1 MVCAALLAIE
11 PVRASS
17 WADVRITPTT
27 IPVLAGPGGDE
38 AQITIEIDNSVPV
51 PLRVD
56 EVRLVF
62 SRKEATLARRRFS
75 DGFFEETRFSRERR
89 LDRGGKITWQ
99 AVCLTDVPPG
109 ADRVRLELVLS
120 ARRRYEEGRTVA
132 TASAD
137 LVPAPEPLSVAL
149 PFRGHWRVTQGN
161 GCGTNHRIGGRGS
174 EFAWDFAA
182 VDRSG
187 NVMPDRGKRNEDSPS
202 FGRPVLAPTAGRVV
216 RVVDE
221 YEDNEGFDDYPRRS
235 LLDDLRRPDWV
246 YGNYVVLE
254 ASPSRFLLLAHL
266 ETGSVV
272 VAKGDVVAQ
281 GDPIARAGNS
291 GNSRSPH
298 LHVHAMDRADP
309 SDPEVRGVPILFTRF
324 VEIRG
329 AGEGEEREIVVR
341 KVVEG
346 TPVET
351 AVVAPDVEGS
361 SR

>member
-1 MVCAALLAIE
+1 M
-11 PVRASS
+11 
-17 WADVRITPTT
+17 RITPTA

-56 EVRLVF
+56 DVRLVF
-62 SRKEATLARRRFS
+62 SRGEATLARRRLPA
-75 DGFFEETRFSRERR
+75 GFFEETRFSRERR
-89 LDRGGKITWQ
+89 VDRGGRITWQ
-99 AVCLTDVPPG
+99 AVCLSDVPAG
-109 ADRVRLELVLS
+109 ADRVRVELALG
-120 ARRRYEEGRTVA
+120 ARRRYEEGRTIA

-137 LVPAPEPLSVAL
+137 LVPAPEPLTVAL

-161 GCGTNHRIGGRGS
+161 GCGSNHRIGGRGG

-187 NVMPDRGKRNEDSPS
+187 NVMPDRGKRNEESPT
-202 FGRPVLAPTAGRVV
+202 FGRPVLAPSAGRVV
-216 RVVDE
+216 RVVE
-221 YEDNEGFDDYPRRS
+221 EFEDNEGLDSFPRRS

-266 ETGSVV
+266 EKGSVV
-272 VAKGDVVAQ
+272 VSKGESVAR

-291 GNSRSPH
+291 GNSLSPH

-329 AGEGEEREIVVR
+329 VGEGEEREIVVR
-341 KVVEG
+341 KVAEG
-346 TPVET
+346 TPAET
-351 AVVAPDVEGS
+351 SVVAPDVES
-361 SR
+361 SGR

>member
-1 MVCAALLAIE
+1 MCAALLAIE

-17 WADVRITPTT
+17 WADVRIAPSA
-27 IPVLAGPGGDE
+27 IPVLSGPGGDE
-38 AQITIEIDNSVPV
+38 AQITIEIDNAVPV

-56 EVRLVF
+56 DVRLVF
-62 SRKEATLARRRFS
+62 SRGESTLARHRVS
-75 DGFFEETRFSRERR
+75 AGFFEETRFSRERR
-89 LDRGGKITWQ
+89 LDRGGRITWQ

-109 ADRVRLELVLS
+109 ADRVRVELVLS
-120 ARRRYEEGRTVA
+120 ARRRHEEGRTVA

-137 LVPAPEPLSVAL
+137 LVPAPEPISVAL
-149 PFRGHWRVTQGN
+149 PFHGHWRVTQGN
-161 GCGTNHRIGGRGS
+161 GCGSNHRIGGRGG

-187 NVMPDRGKRNEDSPS
+187 NVMPDRAKRNAESPT

-216 RVVDE
+216 RIVE
-221 YEDNEGFDDYPRRS
+221 EFEDNDGLDEYPRRS

-266 ETGSVV
+266 EKGSVV
-272 VAKGDVVAQ
+272 VAKGESVAP

-309 SDPEVRGVPILFTRF
+309 SDPDVRGVPILFSRF

-329 AGEGEEREIVVR
+329 VGDGEEREIVVR
-341 KVVEG
+341 KVAEG
-346 TPVET
+346 IPAET
-351 AVVAPDVEGS
+351 SIVAPDLEGS
-361 SR
+361 RR